1 LSLAPFVPSPFIV
14 IERML
19 QIAGVKPG
27 ETVYDL
33 GCGNGRILITAA
45 QKFGAKAVGIELN
58 ESLAHEAQQKAKE
71 LNLESMVTVIHGNF
85 QDVDISPADVV
96 TLYLTTSANT
106 AVKPNLEKKLRRG
119 TRVVSHDFEIIGWKA
134 VKVEEVAENDGYTHT
149 IYYYRRP

>member
-1 LSLAPFVPSPFIV
+1 MSLAPFVPSPFIV

-19 QIAGVKPG
+19 QLAEVKPG

-58 ESLAHEAQQKAKE
+58 ESLANEALQKAKE
-71 LNLESMVTVIHGNF
+71 LRLESMVTVIRGNF

-106 AVKPNLEKKLRRG
+106 AVKPSLEKKLRRG
-119 TRVVSHDFEIIGWKA
+119 VRVVSHDFEIIGWKA
-134 VKVEEVAENDGYTHT
+134 ARVEEVAENDGYTHT
-149 IYYYRRP
+149 IYFYHRP